1 MADSSVFQ
9 PPVAPQIRESPAEQ
23 QALNQPDSRRLES
36 LIKDLTIRVQDLE
49 AGNQL
54 KKQAIVDTQ
63 AYITDLKKDLNWIK
77 WIRFFAVLFAAAYV
91 ISINLLLG
99 YLIFFLPGYFKSFSP
114 YTQAMFIIAG
124 VSSVMGVLVTM
135 LNGAFRIYNE
145 RHKEDYLPPNL
156 QAVIRILDAA
166 QKSADIK

>member
-1 MADSSVFQ
+1 MADSSGFQ
-9 PPVAPQIRESPAEQ
+9 PPAVPQIRESPAEQ
-23 QALNQPDSRRLES
+23 QALNQPDLRRLET

-49 AGNQL
+49 ASNRL
-54 KKQAIVDTQ
+54 KKQAIIDTQ
-63 AYITDLKKDLNWIK
+63 SYVNDLKKDLNWIK
-77 WIRFFAVLFAAAYV
+77 WIRFAAVLFAAAYV

-99 YLIFFLPGYFKSFSP
+99 YLIFFLPEYFKSLSP

-124 VSSVMGVLVTM
+124 VSSVLGVLVTV

-145 RHKEDYLPPNL
+145 RHKEDYLPPNV
-156 QAVIRILDAA
+156 QAIIKILDMA

>member
-1 MADSSVFQ
+1 MTDSLLPQS
-9 PPVAPQIRESPAEQ
+9 PVVPHICESPAEQ
-23 QALNQPDSRRLES
+23 QVLDQPDARRLES

-49 AGNQL
+49 AGNRL
-54 KKQAIVDTQ
+54 KKQAVIDTQ
-63 AYITDLKKDLNWIK
+63 SYINDLKKDLNWIK
-77 WIRFFAVLFAAAYV
+77 WIRFFALLFAAAYV

-99 YLIFFLPGYFKSFSP
+99 YLIFFLPDYFESLSP

-124 VSSVMGVLVTM
+124 VSSVLGVLVTV

-156 QAVIRILDAA
+156 QAIIKILDMA

>member
-1 MADSSVFQ
+1 M
-9 PPVAPQIRESPAEQ
+9 PQIHESPAEQ

-49 AGNQL
+49 AGNRL
-54 KKQAIVDTQ
+54 KKQAIIDIQ

-77 WIRFFAVLFAAAYV
+77 WIRFSAVLFAAAYV

-99 YLIFFLPGYFKSFSP
+99 YLIFFLPDYFKSLSP

-124 VSSVMGVLVTM
+124 VSSVMGVLVTV
-135 LNGAFRIYNE
+135 LNGAFKIYNE

-156 QAVIRILDAA
+156 QAIIKIFDMV
-166 QKSADIK
+166 QKSTDIK